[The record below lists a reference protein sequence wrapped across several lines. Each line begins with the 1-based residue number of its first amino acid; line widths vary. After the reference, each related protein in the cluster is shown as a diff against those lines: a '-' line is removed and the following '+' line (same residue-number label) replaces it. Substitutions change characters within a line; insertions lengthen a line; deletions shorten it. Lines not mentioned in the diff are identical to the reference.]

1 MRWFI
6 FVLLA
11 FALSMNTPASA
22 SPQSDTTT
30 SMQAN
35 TSSVRWLSLVF
46 SVWEGYKDNYIFCG
60 ADCGNNLGLVFD
72 PGIGYQAVSE
82 GVGYGMLM
90 AVMVDDQPTF
100 DLIYDTAH
108 VILLDTET
116 DLFHWRVDNRGQITG
131 EGSATDADQDI
142 VMALIF
148 AQALV
153 DRDEWEPHP
162 DRPYDQRARELLDAI
177 WRFDVVD
184 DRYVKPGDRFGG
196 DGREIINLSYF
207 SPVWYR
213 LYDEFEGGTRWTGL
227 IDKGYESLFATD
239 GAALGLAPDW
249 STVDGRPAY
258 DYCDRTGRPRDL
270 CRYDMFY
277 DAIRV
282 PWRIGLDCL
291 WFNEPRACDWSERTA
306 SFLNGLSNY
315 EFARMYDMNGGLI
328 VDYRDEAM
336 LGMWLTTA
344 VAAGDQTLQN
354 RLENMLYEGA
364 AQTRSN
370 GYWGDSPHFYYN
382 QSLAWFGASLVSGT
396 FRDLTRDP

>member
-22 SPQSDTTT
+22 SPQSDTTA
-30 SMQAN
+30 SMPAN

-60 ADCGNNLGLVFD
+60 ADCGDNLGLVFD

-108 VILLDTET
+108 VILLDDET
-116 DLFHWRVDNRGQITG
+116 DLFHWRADNRGQITG

-142 VMALIF
+142 AMALIF

-153 DRDEWEPHP
+153 DRDEWTQHP
-162 DRPYDQRARELLDAI
+162 DRPYDQRARGLLNAI
-177 WRFDVVD
+177 WAYDVVD

-196 DGREIINLSYF
+196 EGRDIINLSYF
-207 SPVWYR
+207 SPAWYR
-213 LYDEFEGGTRWTGL
+213 LYDEFEDGTRWTDL
-227 IDKGYESLFATD
+227 IDQGYESLFATE
-239 GAALGLAPDW
+239 GAAHGLAPDW
-249 STVDGRPAY
+249 STADGQPAY
-258 DYCDRTGRPRDL
+258 GYCDRTGRPRDL

-282 PWRIGLDCL
+282 PWRVGLDCL
-291 WFNEPRACDWSERTA
+291 WFGEERACDWTQRATA
-306 SFLNGLSNY
+306 FLNGLSDY
-315 EFARMYDMNGGLI
+315 EFARMYDMNGNLI
-328 VDYRDEAM
+328 VDYRDETM
-336 LGMWLTTA
+336 LGMWLTA
-344 VAAGDQTLQN
+344 AIAAGDQTLQN
-354 RLENMLYEGA
+354 RLENMLYQNA

-370 GYWGDSPHFYYN
+370 GYWGDSPRFYYN
-382 QSLAWFGASLVSGT
+382 QSLAWFAVSLVSGT
-396 FRDLTRDP
+396 FHDLTRDS